1 MQLEHHALGKL
12 ASDPVPFSLSH
23 YYDYGGSTR
32 TCCPQTKGWLVFCQL
47 CLSTFLSKSYWRWL
61 QTRNPLSSPR
71 KRYFL
76 ECLVTRVL
84 RRARV
89 SSFQAFLLLLKSQK
103 VRKVMNKRHLSKYTF
118 QLQISRLE
126 ISSVK
131 PELAVC
137 LLNTRLVHQSLE
149 LTAGHKKTQISPIT
163 ERNQPSDI
171 FVTSLTILNFS
182 KCLTWEMP
190 WIILLLADCNFFA
203 KQMKELRKI
212 SMVHCR
218 MMSQDTNVSWSLVAR
233 WWSCWRGC
241 FGGTEVRWRK
251 LEAAAGSSFLP
262 LWAVSEQPA
271 ALPLLS
277 H

>member
-1 MQLEHHALGKL
+1 MQVEHHARGKL
-12 ASDPVPFSLSH
+12 ASDPVPFSLSY

-32 TCCPQTKGWLVFCQL
+32 TCCPQTKGRLVYCQL

-61 QTRNPLSSPR
+61 QTRIPLSSPR

-103 VRKVMNKRHLSKYTF
+103 IRKVMDGKWLSKYAF
-118 QLQISRLE
+118 QQLSCSRLE

-149 LTAGHKKTQISPIT
+149 LTAGNKKTQISPIT
-163 ERNQPSDI
+163 ERNQSPDI
-171 FVTSLTILNFS
+171 FDTSLTILNFS
-182 KCLTWEMP
+182 KSLTWEMP
-190 WIILLLADCNFFA
+190 WKILLLADWNFSPNRWKKFIRFLWCTA
-203 KQMKELRKI
+203 EWCRRTQM
-212 SMVHCR
+212 S
-218 MMSQDTNVSWSLVAR
+218 
-233 WWSCWRGC
+233 
-241 FGGTEVRWRK
+241 
-251 LEAAAGSSFLP
+251 AG
-262 LWAVSEQPA
+262 A
-271 ALPLLS
+271 
-277 H
+277 

>member
-1 MQLEHHALGKL
+1 MQVVQQAKGKL

-32 TCCPQTKGWLVFCQL
+32 TCCPQTIGWLVFCQL

-61 QTRNPLSSPR
+61 QTRNPLLGPR

-103 VRKVMNKRHLSKYTF
+103 VRKAMNKRHFSKYTV
-118 QLQISRLE
+118 QLQSCSRLE

-149 LTAGHKKTQISPIT
+149 LTAGNKKTQISPIT

-171 FVTSLTILNFS
+171 FDTSLTILNF
-182 KCLTWEMP
+182 
-190 WIILLLADCNFFA
+190 
-203 KQMKELRKI
+203 
-212 SMVHCR
+212 
-218 MMSQDTNVSWSLVAR
+218 
-233 WWSCWRGC
+233 
-241 FGGTEVRWRK
+241 
-251 LEAAAGSSFLP
+251 
-262 LWAVSEQPA
+262 
-271 ALPLLS
+271 
-277 H
+277 

>member
-1 MQLEHHALGKL
+1 MPPSHANLEKGPHPRKGTFAPNGLHRKLKRLDQDASGASRSGKIGKWPSSFL
-12 ASDPVPFSLSH
+12 PSH
-23 YYDYGGSTR
+23 YYNYGGSTR
-32 TCCPQTKGWLVFCQL
+32 TCCPQTKGRLVFCPL

-76 ECLVTRVL
+76 EFLVTRVL

-89 SSFQAFLLLLKSQK
+89 SSFQAFLLLLKSK
-103 VRKVMNKRHLSKYTF
+103 KIRKVLEKRHLSKNTL
-118 QLQISRLE
+118 QLQSCSRLE

-149 LTAGHKKTQISPIT
+149 LTARHKKTQISPIT

-171 FVTSLTILNFS
+171 SVTSLTLLNFS

-190 WIILLLADCNFFA
+190 WIILLADWNW
-203 KQMKELRKI
+203 
-212 SMVHCR
+212 
-218 MMSQDTNVSWSLVAR
+218 TNERTS
-233 WWSCWRGC
+233 
-241 FGGTEVRWRK
+241 
-251 LEAAAGSSFLP
+251 
-262 LWAVSEQPA
+262 
-271 ALPLLS
+271 
-277 H
+277 